1 MRKRPGLVDLFDKV
15 WWKNWQIHQ
24 GWKLVNINID
34 DTILDGDEPGPD
46 EGKLERNV
54 LQEAFCLGYLSPKVF
69 PFLAQIMISVP
80 VSKHSSSQEIA
91 KDLNIIN

>member
-1 MRKRPGLVDLFDKV
+1 MRKRPELVDPFDKV
-15 WWKNWQIHQ
+15 CWKNWQIHQ

-34 DTILDGDEPGPD
+34 DTIPDGDELGSD

-54 LQEAFCLGYLSPKVF
+54 LQEAFCLSNLSPKVF

-80 VSKHSSSQEIA
+80 VSKHSSSQE
-91 KDLNIIN
+91 LQNI